1 MKSQFMHV
9 ELYSREEP
17 AKKTKNKENRNHKSD
32 VRTTTAAGVLSEM
45 KREVGFTSHLEQV
58 DAPEVLYGS
67 IDALE
72 RSIERYE
79 AEFKTTDK
87 NGKEKKLRKDACIL
101 LAGVVSLDRADE
113 EIWDEYK
120 TKSIEYLKNKYG
132 ENLKCVVE
140 HTDETNPH
148 FHFYVVGNQQQDLNL
163 LHDGKLAVSKLAKE
177 DKKNLHQT
185 AYTEAMIKFQDDFYT
200 KVSNKFGLSRTG
212 EEPRERYKSRP
223 DYLRFKK
230 RQETALNILSDIEKF
245 EKQVRKKARDS
256 GFTVGV
262 KQFNE
267 KTWFGKLDQR
277 VKLIKKESELELN
290 KKEKTIEKLETDK
303 SNIEHNLSTTKIEL
317 QEAYSQRN
325 LASMKNRTYI
335 DQSRKLKR
343 ENEDLLQYKV
353 NFNSRLQ
360 QEKEPLLE
368 KVNSLTS
375 ENTVLK
381 NESSELKKDNLELKK
396 DNAGFKEFIDGVKKH
411 YGSKFED
418 WCKEIFRTKT
428 KYKY

>member
-17 AKKTKNKENRNHKSD
+17 AKKTINKSKNINHKSD
-32 VRTTTAAGVLSEM
+32 VRTTTVNGVLSEM
-45 KREVGFTSHLEQV
+45 KREEGITSHLETIA
-58 DAPEVLYGS
+58 APEVLYGS

-120 TKSIEYLKNKYG
+120 AKAIEYLKNKYG

-148 FHFYVVGNQQQDLNL
+148 FHFYVVGNKDQDLNL

-177 DKKNLHQT
+177 DKKKLHQT
-185 AYTEAMIKFQDDFYT
+185 AYTEAMIKFQDDFYVQ
-200 KVSNKFGLSRTG
+200 VSNKFGLSRTG

-230 RQETALNILSDIEKF
+230 RQETALNILANLEEFEEK
-245 EKQVRKKARDS
+245 ELKKAKQA
-256 GFTVGV
+256 GFNVGI
-262 KQFNE
+262 KNFDETN
-267 KTWFGKLDQR
+267 FFRKLDWR
-277 VKLIKKESELELN
+277 VKRIKKEKDNEIKKLSDENDNLN
-290 KKEKTIEKLETDK
+290 IDK
-303 SNIEHNLSTTKIEL
+303 SNLQHELDMSKIEL
-317 QEAYSQRN
+317 SDAYSQRN
-325 LASMKNRTYI
+325 EASRKNSVYI
-335 DQSRKLKR
+335 DKVNALKKENKLLLPYKDQFDLKLK
-343 ENEDLLQYKV
+343 
-353 NFNSRLQ
+353 
-360 QEKEPLLE
+360 QEKEPLQAE
-368 KVNSLTS
+368 VKELTS
-375 ENTVLK
+375 ENTNLK
-381 NESSELKKDNLELKK
+381 NENTKLKKENL
-396 DNAGFKEFIDGVKKH
+396 DFKEFILGVKNY
-411 YGSKFED
+411 YGSKFQE
-418 WCKEIFRTKT
+418 WYEEVFNPKTKT
-428 KYKY
+428 KPKF

>member
-17 AKKTKNKENRNHKSD
+17 AKKTINKSKNINHKSD
-32 VRTTTAAGVLSEM
+32 VRTTTVNGVLSEM
-45 KREVGFTSHLEQV
+45 KREEGFTSHLETIA
-58 DAPEVLYGS
+58 APEVLYGS

-120 TKSIEYLKNKYG
+120 TKAIEYLKNKYG

-148 FHFYVVGNQQQDLNL
+148 FHFYVVGNKDQDLNL

-177 DKKNLHQT
+177 DKKKLHQT
-185 AYTEAMIKFQDDFYT
+185 AYTEAMIKFQDDFYVQ
-200 KVSNKFGLSRTG
+200 VSNKFGLSRTG

-230 RQETALNILSDIEKF
+230 RQETALNILANLEEFEEK
-245 EKQVRKKARDS
+245 ELKKAKQA
-256 GFTVGV
+256 GFNVGI
-262 KQFNE
+262 KNFDETN
-267 KTWFGKLDQR
+267 FFRKLDWR
-277 VKLIKKESELELN
+277 VKRIKKEKNNEIKKLSDENDNLN
-290 KKEKTIEKLETDK
+290 IDK
-303 SNIEHNLSTTKIEL
+303 SNLQHELDMSKIEL
-317 QEAYSQRN
+317 SDAYSQRN
-325 LASMKNRTYI
+325 EASRKNSVYI
-335 DQSRKLKR
+335 D
-343 ENEDLLQYKV
+343 KV
-353 NFNSRLQ
+353 NALKKENKLLLPYKDQFDLKLQ
-360 QEKEPLLE
+360 QEKEPLQAE
-368 KVNSLTS
+368 VKELTS
-375 ENTVLK
+375 ENTNLK
-381 NESSELKKDNLELKK
+381 NENTKLKKENL
-396 DNAGFKEFIDGVKKH
+396 DFKEFILGVKNH
-411 YGSKFED
+411 YGSKFQE
-418 WCKEIFRTKT
+418 WYEEVFNPKTKT
-428 KYKY
+428 KPKF

>member
-17 AKKTKNKENRNHKSD
+17 AKKTINKSKNINHKSD
-32 VRTTTAAGVLSEM
+32 VRTTTVNGVLSEM
-45 KREVGFTSHLEQV
+45 KREEGFTSHLETIA
-58 DAPEVLYGS
+58 APEVLYGS

-120 TKSIEYLKNKYG
+120 TKAIEYLKNKYG

-148 FHFYVVGNQQQDLNL
+148 FHFYVVGNKDQDLNL

-177 DKKNLHQT
+177 DKKKLHQT
-185 AYTEAMIKFQDDFYT
+185 AYTEAMIKFQDDFYVQ
-200 KVSNKFGLSRTG
+200 VSNKFGLSRTG

-230 RQETALNILSDIEKF
+230 RQETALNILANLEEFEEK
-245 EKQVRKKARDS
+245 ELKKAKQA
-256 GFTVGV
+256 GFNVGI
-262 KQFNE
+262 KNFDETN
-267 KTWFGKLDQR
+267 FFRKLDWR
-277 VKLIKKESELELN
+277 VKRIKKEKDNEIKKLSDENDNLN
-290 KKEKTIEKLETDK
+290 IDK
-303 SNIEHNLSTTKIEL
+303 SNLQHELDMSKIEL
-317 QEAYSQRN
+317 SDAYSQRN
-325 LASMKNRTYI
+325 EASRKNSVYI
-335 DQSRKLKR
+335 D
-343 ENEDLLQYKV
+343 KV
-353 NFNSRLQ
+353 NALKKENKLLLPYKDQFDLKLQ
-360 QEKEPLLE
+360 QEKEPLQAE
-368 KVNSLTS
+368 VKELTS
-375 ENTVLK
+375 ENTNLK
-381 NESSELKKDNLELKK
+381 NENTKIKK
-396 DNAGFKEFIDGVKKH
+396 
-411 YGSKFED
+411 
-418 WCKEIFRTKT
+418 
-428 KYKY
+428 

>member
-17 AKKTKNKENRNHKSD
+17 AKKTINKSKNINHKSD
-32 VRTTTAAGVLSEM
+32 VRTTTVNGVLSEM
-45 KREVGFTSHLEQV
+45 KREEGFTSHLETIA
-58 DAPEVLYGS
+58 APEVLYGS

-120 TKSIEYLKNKYG
+120 TKAIEYLKNKYG

-148 FHFYVVGNQQQDLNL
+148 FHFYVVGNKDQDLNL

-177 DKKNLHQT
+177 DKKKLHQT
-185 AYTEAMIKFQDDFYT
+185 AYTEAMIKFQDDFYVQ
-200 KVSNKFGLSRTG
+200 VSNKFGLSRTG

-230 RQETALNILSDIEKF
+230 RQETALNILANLEEFEEK
-245 EKQVRKKARDS
+245 ELKKAKQA
-256 GFTVGV
+256 GFNVGI
-262 KQFNE
+262 KNFDETN
-267 KTWFGKLDQR
+267 FFRKLDWR
-277 VKLIKKESELELN
+277 VKRIKKEKDNEIKKLSDENDNLN
-290 KKEKTIEKLETDK
+290 IDK
-303 SNIEHNLSTTKIEL
+303 SNLQHELDMSKIEL
-317 QEAYSQRN
+317 SDAYSQRN
-325 LASMKNRTYI
+325 EASRKNSVYI
-335 DQSRKLKR
+335 DKVNALKKENKLLLPYKDQFDLKLK
-343 ENEDLLQYKV
+343 
-353 NFNSRLQ
+353 
-360 QEKEPLLE
+360 QEKEPLQAE
-368 KVNSLTS
+368 VKELTS
-375 ENTVLK
+375 E
-381 NESSELKKDNLELKK
+381 
-396 DNAGFKEFIDGVKKH
+396 
-411 YGSKFED
+411 
-418 WCKEIFRTKT
+418 
-428 KYKY
+428 

>member
-17 AKKTKNKENRNHKSD
+17 AKKTINKSKNINHKSD
-32 VRTTTAAGVLSEM
+32 VRTTTVNGVLSEM
-45 KREVGFTSHLEQV
+45 KREEGFTSHLETIA
-58 DAPEVLYGS
+58 APEVLYGS

-120 TKSIEYLKNKYG
+120 TKAIEYLKNKYG

-148 FHFYVVGNQQQDLNL
+148 FHFYVVGNKDQDLNL

-177 DKKNLHQT
+177 DKKKLHQT
-185 AYTEAMIKFQDDFYT
+185 AYTEAMIKFQDDFYVQ
-200 KVSNKFGLSRTG
+200 VSNKFGLSRTG

-230 RQETALNILSDIEKF
+230 RQETALNILANLEEFEEK
-245 EKQVRKKARDS
+245 ELKKAKQA
-256 GFTVGV
+256 GFNVGI
-262 KQFNE
+262 KNFDETN
-267 KTWFGKLDQR
+267 FFRKLDWR
-277 VKLIKKESELELN
+277 VKRIKKEKDNEIKKLSDENDNLN
-290 KKEKTIEKLETDK
+290 IDK
-303 SNIEHNLSTTKIEL
+303 SNLQHELDMSKIEL
-317 QEAYSQRN
+317 SDAYSQRN
-325 LASMKNRTYI
+325 EASRKNSVYI
-335 DQSRKLKR
+335 DKVNALKKENKLLLPYKDQFDLKLK
-343 ENEDLLQYKV
+343 
-353 NFNSRLQ
+353 
-360 QEKEPLLE
+360 QEKEPLQAE
-368 KVNSLTS
+368 VKELTS
-375 ENTVLK
+375 ENTNLK
-381 NESSELKKDNLELKK
+381 NENTKLKKENL
-396 DNAGFKEFIDGVKKH
+396 DFKEFILGVKNH
-411 YGSKFED
+411 YGSKFQE
-418 WCKEIFRTKT
+418 WYEEVFNPKTKT
-428 KYKY
+428 KPKF

>member
-17 AKKTKNKENRNHKSD
+17 AKKTINKSKNINHKSD
-32 VRTTTAAGVLSEM
+32 VRTTTVNGVLSEM
-45 KREVGFTSHLEQV
+45 KREEGFTSHLETIA
-58 DAPEVLYGS
+58 APEVLYGS

-120 TKSIEYLKNKYG
+120 AKAIEYLKNKYG

-148 FHFYVVGNQQQDLNL
+148 FHFYVVGNKDQDLNL

-177 DKKNLHQT
+177 DKKKLHQT
-185 AYTEAMIKFQDDFYT
+185 AYTEAMIKFQDDFYVQ
-200 KVSNKFGLSRTG
+200 VSNKFGLSRTG

-230 RQETALNILSDIEKF
+230 RQETALNILANLEEFEEK
-245 EKQVRKKARDS
+245 ELKKAKQA
-256 GFTVGV
+256 GFNVGI
-262 KQFNE
+262 KNFDETN
-267 KTWFGKLDQR
+267 FFRKLDWR
-277 VKLIKKESELELN
+277 VKRIKKEKDNEIKKLSDENDNLNIDKLNLQHEL
-290 KKEKTIEKLETDK
+290 DM
-303 SNIEHNLSTTKIEL
+303 SKIEL
-317 QEAYSQRN
+317 SDAYSQRN
-325 LASMKNRTYI
+325 EASRKNSVYI
-335 DQSRKLKR
+335 DKVNALKKENKLLLPYKDQFDLKLK
-343 ENEDLLQYKV
+343 
-353 NFNSRLQ
+353 
-360 QEKEPLLE
+360 QEKEPLQAE
-368 KVNSLTS
+368 VKELTS
-375 ENTVLK
+375 ENTNLK
-381 NESSELKKDNLELKK
+381 NENTKLKKENL
-396 DNAGFKEFIDGVKKH
+396 DFKEFILGVKNY
-411 YGSKFED
+411 YGSKFQE
-418 WCKEIFRTKT
+418 WYEEVFNPKTKT
-428 KYKY
+428 KPKF

>member
-17 AKKTKNKENRNHKSD
+17 AKKTINKSKNINHKSD
-32 VRTTTAAGVLSEM
+32 VRTTTVSGVLSEM
-45 KREVGFTSHLEQV
+45 KREEGFTSHLEQV
-58 DAPEVLYGS
+58 NAPQVLYGS

-113 EIWDEYK
+113 EIWEEYK
-120 TKSIEYLKNKYG
+120 KSSIEYLKNKYG

-148 FHFYVVGNQQQDLNL
+148 FHFYVVGNQKQDLNL

-177 DKKNLHQT
+177 DKKKLHQT
-185 AYTEAMIKFQDDFYT
+185 VYTEAMIKFQDDFYT

-230 RQETALNILSDIEKF
+230 RQETALNILANLEEF
-245 EKQVRKKARDS
+245 EKKEFKKAKTKGLNIGIKD
-256 GFTVGV
+256 
-262 KQFNE
+262 FNQN
-267 KTWFGKLDQR
+267 TFWGKLDWR
-277 VKLIKKESELELN
+277 VKRIEKKSKVEIKKLSDENDNLN
-290 KKEKTIEKLETDK
+290 IDK
-303 SNIEHNLSTTKIEL
+303 SNLQHELDMSKIEL
-317 QEAYSQRN
+317 SEAYNQRN
-325 LASMKNRTYI
+325 EASRKNSVYI
-335 DQSRKLKR
+335 DKVNALKKENKLLLPYKDQFDLKLK
-343 ENEDLLQYKV
+343 
-353 NFNSRLQ
+353 
-360 QEKEPLLE
+360 QEKEPLQAE
-368 KVNSLTS
+368 VKELTS
-375 ENTVLK
+375 ENTNLK
-381 NESSELKKDNLELKK
+381 NENTKLKKENL
-396 DNAGFKEFIDGVKKH
+396 DFKEFILGVKNY
-411 YGSKFED
+411 YGSKFQE
-418 WCKEIFRTKT
+418 WYEEVFNPKTKT
-428 KYKY
+428 KPKF

>member
-17 AKKTKNKENRNHKSD
+17 AKKTINKSKNLNHQSD
-32 VRTTTAAGVLSEM
+32 VRTTTVGGVLSEM
-45 KREVGFTSHLEQV
+45 KREEGFTSHLEQV
-58 DAPEVLYGS
+58 NAPQVLYGS
-67 IDALE
+67 ISDLE

-148 FHFYVVGNQQQDLNL
+148 FHFYVVGNQKQDLNL

-177 DKKNLHQT
+177 DKKKLHQT

-230 RQETALNILSDIEKF
+230 RQETALNILANLEEF
-245 EKQVRKKARDS
+245 EKKEFKKA
-256 GFTVGV
+256 
-262 KQFNE
+262 
-267 KTWFGKLDQR
+267 KTKGLNIGIKDFDQNTFWGKLDWR
-277 VKLIKKESELELN
+277 VKRIKKEKDNEIKKLSDENDNLN
-290 KKEKTIEKLETDK
+290 IDK
-303 SNIEHNLSTTKIEL
+303 SNLQHELDMSKIEL
-317 QEAYSQRN
+317 SDAYNQRN
-325 LASMKNRTYI
+325 EASRKNSVYI
-335 DQSRKLKR
+335 DKVNALKKENKLLLPYKDQFDLKLK
-343 ENEDLLQYKV
+343 
-353 NFNSRLQ
+353 
-360 QEKEPLLE
+360 QEKEPLQAE
-368 KVNSLTS
+368 VKELTS
-375 ENTVLK
+375 ENNNLK
-381 NESSELKKDNLELKK
+381 NENSELKKENL
-396 DNAGFKEFIDGVKKH
+396 DFKEFILGVKNY
-411 YGSKFED
+411 YGSKFDE
-418 WCKEIFRTKT
+418 WCKEIFKTKT

>member
-17 AKKTKNKENRNHKSD
+17 AKKTINKSKNINHKSD
-32 VRTTTAAGVLSEM
+32 VRTTTVNGVLSEM
-45 KREVGFTSHLEQV
+45 KREEGFTSHLETIA
-58 DAPEVLYGS
+58 APEVLYGS

-120 TKSIEYLKNKYG
+120 TKAIEYLKNKYG

-148 FHFYVVGNQQQDLNL
+148 FHFYVVGNKDQDLNL

-177 DKKNLHQT
+177 DKKKLHQT
-185 AYTEAMIKFQDDFYT
+185 AYTEAMIKFQDDFYVQ
-200 KVSNKFGLSRTG
+200 VSNKFGLSRTG

-230 RQETALNILSDIEKF
+230 RQETALNILANLEEFEEK
-245 EKQVRKKARDS
+245 ELKKAKQA
-256 GFTVGV
+256 GFNVGI
-262 KQFNE
+262 KNFDETN
-267 KTWFGKLDQR
+267 FFRKLDWR
-277 VKLIKKESELELN
+277 VKRIKKEKDNEIKKLSDENDNLN
-290 KKEKTIEKLETDK
+290 IDK
-303 SNIEHNLSTTKIEL
+303 SNLQHELDMSKIEL
-317 QEAYSQRN
+317 SDAYSQRN
-325 LASMKNRTYI
+325 EASRKNSVYI
-335 DQSRKLKR
+335 D
-343 ENEDLLQYKV
+343 KV
-353 NFNSRLQ
+353 NALKKENKLLLPYKDQFDLKLQ
-360 QEKEPLLE
+360 QEKEPLQAE
-368 KVNSLTS
+368 VKELTS
-375 ENTVLK
+375 ENTNLK
-381 NESSELKKDNLELKK
+381 NENTKLKKGNL
-396 DNAGFKEFIDGVKKH
+396 DIKEFILGVKNY
-411 YGSKFED
+411 YGSKFQE
-418 WCKEIFRTKT
+418 WYEEVFNPKTKT
-428 KYKY
+428 KPKF

>member
-17 AKKTKNKENRNHKSD
+17 AKKTINKSKNLNHQSD
-32 VRTTTAAGVLSEM
+32 VRTTTVSGVLSEM
-45 KREVGFTSHLEQV
+45 KREEGFTSHLERV
-58 DAPEVLYGS
+58 DAPQVLYGS

-113 EIWDEYK
+113 EIWEEYK
-120 TKSIEYLKNKYG
+120 KSSIEYLKNKYG

-177 DKKNLHQT
+177 DKKKLHQT

-230 RQETALNILSDIEKF
+230 RQETALNILANLEEFEEKEF
-245 EKQVRKKARDS
+245 EKA
-256 GFTVGV
+256 
-262 KQFNE
+262 
-267 KTWFGKLDQR
+267 KTRGLNIGIKDFDQNTFLGKLDWR
-277 VKLIKKESELELN
+277 VKRIKKEKDNEIKKLSDENDNLN
-290 KKEKTIEKLETDK
+290 IDK
-303 SNIEHNLSTTKIEL
+303 SNLQHELDMSKIEL
-317 QEAYSQRN
+317 SDAYNQRN
-325 LASMKNRTYI
+325 EASRKNSVYI
-335 DQSRKLKR
+335 DRVNALKKENKLLLPYKDQFDLKLK
-343 ENEDLLQYKV
+343 
-353 NFNSRLQ
+353 
-360 QEKEPLLE
+360 QEKEPLQAE
-368 KVNSLTS
+368 VKELTS
-375 ENTVLK
+375 ENTNLK
-381 NESSELKKDNLELKK
+381 NENTKLKKENL
-396 DNAGFKEFIDGVKKH
+396 DFKEFILGVKNY
-411 YGSKFED
+411 YGSKFQE
-418 WCKEIFRTKT
+418 WYEEVFNPKTKT
-428 KYKY
+428 KPKF

>member
-17 AKKTKNKENRNHKSD
+17 AKKTINKSKNINHKSD
-32 VRTTTAAGVLSEM
+32 VRTTTVNGVLSEM
-45 KREVGFTSHLEQV
+45 KREEGFTSHLEIIA
-58 DAPEVLYGS
+58 APEVLYGS

-120 TKSIEYLKNKYG
+120 TKAIEYLKNKYG

-148 FHFYVVGNQQQDLNL
+148 FHFYVVGNKDQDLNL

-177 DKKNLHQT
+177 DKKKLHQT
-185 AYTEAMIKFQDDFYT
+185 AYTEAMIKFQDDFYVQ
-200 KVSNKFGLSRTG
+200 VSNKFGLSRTG

-230 RQETALNILSDIEKF
+230 RQETALNILANLEEFEEK
-245 EKQVRKKARDS
+245 ELKKAKQA
-256 GFTVGV
+256 GFNVGI
-262 KQFNE
+262 KNFDETN
-267 KTWFGKLDQR
+267 FFRKLDWR
-277 VKLIKKESELELN
+277 VKRIKKEKDNEIKKLSDENDNLN
-290 KKEKTIEKLETDK
+290 IDK
-303 SNIEHNLSTTKIEL
+303 SNLQHELDMSKIEL
-317 QEAYSQRN
+317 SDAYSQRN
-325 LASMKNRTYI
+325 EASRKNSVYI
-335 DQSRKLKR
+335 DKVNALKKENKLLLPYKDQFDLKLK
-343 ENEDLLQYKV
+343 
-353 NFNSRLQ
+353 
-360 QEKEPLLE
+360 QEKEPLQAE
-368 KVNSLTS
+368 VKELTS
-375 ENTVLK
+375 ENTNLK
-381 NESSELKKDNLELKK
+381 NENTKLKKENL
-396 DNAGFKEFIDGVKKH
+396 DFKEFILGVKNY
-411 YGSKFED
+411 YGSKFQE
-418 WCKEIFRTKT
+418 WYEEVFNPKTKT
-428 KYKY
+428 KPKF

>member
-17 AKKTKNKENRNHKSD
+17 AKKTINKSKNLNHQSD
-32 VRTTTAAGVLSEM
+32 VRTTTVGGVLSEM
-45 KREVGFTSHLEQV
+45 KREEGFTSHLEQV
-58 DAPEVLYGS
+58 NAPQVLYGS

-113 EIWDEYK
+113 EIWEEYK
-120 TKSIEYLKNKYG
+120 KSSIEYLKNKYG

-148 FHFYVVGNQQQDLNL
+148 FHFYVVGNKDQDLNL

-177 DKKNLHQT
+177 DKKKLHQT

-230 RQETALNILSDIEKF
+230 RQETALNILANLEEF
-245 EKQVRKKARDS
+245 EKKEFEKA
-256 GFTVGV
+256 
-262 KQFNE
+262 
-267 KTWFGKLDQR
+267 KTRGLNIGIKDFDQNTFWGKLDWR
-277 VKLIKKESELELN
+277 VKRIEKKNKVEIKKLSDENDNLN
-290 KKEKTIEKLETDK
+290 IDK
-303 SNIEHNLSTTKIEL
+303 SNLQHELDMSKIEL
-317 QEAYSQRN
+317 SEAYNQRN
-325 LASMKNRTYI
+325 EASRKNSVYI
-335 DQSRKLKR
+335 DKVNALKKENKLLLPYKDQFDLKLK
-343 ENEDLLQYKV
+343 
-353 NFNSRLQ
+353 
-360 QEKEPLLE
+360 QEKEPLQAE
-368 KVNSLTS
+368 VKELTS
-375 ENTVLK
+375 ENTNLK
-381 NESSELKKDNLELKK
+381 NENSELKKENL
-396 DNAGFKEFIDGVKKH
+396 DFKEFILGVKNH
-411 YGSKFED
+411 YGSKFQE
-418 WCKEIFRTKT
+418 WYEEVFNPKTKT
-428 KYKY
+428 KPKF

>member
-17 AKKTKNKENRNHKSD
+17 AKKTINKSKNLNHQSD
-32 VRTTTAAGVLSEM
+32 VRTTTVGGVLSEM
-45 KREVGFTSHLEQV
+45 KREEGFTSHLEQV
-58 DAPEVLYGS
+58 NAPQVLYGS

-79 AEFKTTDK
+79 AEYKTTDK

-148 FHFYVVGNQQQDLNL
+148 FHFYVVGNQKQDLNL

-177 DKKNLHQT
+177 DKKKLHQT

-200 KVSNKFGLSRTG
+200 KVSNQFGLSRTG

-230 RQETALNILSDIEKF
+230 RQETALNILANLEEF
-245 EKQVRKKARDS
+245 EKKEFEKA
-256 GFTVGV
+256 
-262 KQFNE
+262 
-267 KTWFGKLDQR
+267 KTKGLNIGIKDFDQNTFWGKLDWR
-277 VKLIKKESELELN
+277 VKR
-290 KKEKTIEKLETDK
+290 IEKKSKVELKKLSDENDNLNIDK
-303 SNIEHNLSTTKIEL
+303 SNLQHELDMSKIEL
-317 QEAYSQRN
+317 SDAYSQRN
-325 LASMKNRTYI
+325 EASRKNSIYI
-335 DQSRKLKR
+335 D
-343 ENEDLLQYKV
+343 KV
-353 NFNSRLQ
+353 NALKKENKSLLPYKDQFDLKLQ
-360 QEKEPLLE
+360 QEKEPLQAE
-368 KVNSLTS
+368 VKELTS
-375 ENTVLK
+375 ENTNLK
-381 NESSELKKDNLELKK
+381 NENSELKKENL
-396 DNAGFKEFIDGVKKH
+396 DFKEFILGVKNH
-411 YGSKFED
+411 YGSKFQE
-418 WCKEIFRTKT
+418 WYEEVFNPKTKT
-428 KYKY
+428 KPKF

>member
-17 AKKTKNKENRNHKSD
+17 AKKTINKSKNINHKSD
-32 VRTTTAAGVLSEM
+32 VRTTTVNGVLSEM
-45 KREVGFTSHLEQV
+45 KREEGFTSHLETIA
-58 DAPEVLYGS
+58 APEVLYGS

-120 TKSIEYLKNKYG
+120 TKAIEYLKNKYG

-148 FHFYVVGNQQQDLNL
+148 FHFYVVGNKDQDLNL

-177 DKKNLHQT
+177 DKKKLHQT
-185 AYTEAMIKFQDDFYT
+185 AYTEAMIKFQDDFYVQ
-200 KVSNKFGLSRTG
+200 VSNKFGLSRTG

-230 RQETALNILSDIEKF
+230 RQETALNILDNLEEFEEK
-245 EKQVRKKARDS
+245 ELKKAKQA
-256 GFTVGV
+256 GFNVGI
-262 KQFNE
+262 KNFDETN
-267 KTWFGKLDQR
+267 FFRKLDWR
-277 VKLIKKESELELN
+277 VKRIKKEKDNEIKKLSDENDNLN
-290 KKEKTIEKLETDK
+290 IDK
-303 SNIEHNLSTTKIEL
+303 SNLQHELDMSKIEL
-317 QEAYSQRN
+317 SDAYSQRN
-325 LASMKNRTYI
+325 EASRKNSVYI
-335 DQSRKLKR
+335 DKVNALKKENKLLLPYKDQFDLKLK
-343 ENEDLLQYKV
+343 
-353 NFNSRLQ
+353 
-360 QEKEPLLE
+360 QEKEPLQAE
-368 KVNSLTS
+368 VKELTS
-375 ENTVLK
+375 ENTNLK
-381 NESSELKKDNLELKK
+381 NENTKLKKENL
-396 DNAGFKEFIDGVKKH
+396 DFKEFILGVKNY
-411 YGSKFED
+411 YGSKFQE
-418 WCKEIFRTKT
+418 WYEEVFNPKTKT
-428 KYKY
+428 KPKF

>member
-17 AKKTKNKENRNHKSD
+17 AKKTINKSKNLNHQSD
-32 VRTTTAAGVLSEM
+32 VRTTTVGGVLSEM
-45 KREVGFTSHLEQV
+45 KREEGFTSHLEQV
-58 DAPEVLYGS
+58 NAPQVLYGS
-67 IDALE
+67 ISDLE

-148 FHFYVVGNQQQDLNL
+148 FHFYVAGNQKQDLNL

-177 DKKNLHQT
+177 DKKKLHQT

-230 RQETALNILSDIEKF
+230 RQETALNILANLEEFEEKEF
-245 EKQVRKKARDS
+245 EKA
-256 GFTVGV
+256 
-262 KQFNE
+262 
-267 KTWFGKLDQR
+267 KTRGLNIGIKDFDQNTFLGKLDWR
-277 VKLIKKESELELN
+277 VKRIKKEKDNEIKKLSDENDNLN
-290 KKEKTIEKLETDK
+290 IDK
-303 SNIEHNLSTTKIEL
+303 SNLQHELDMSKIEL
-317 QEAYSQRN
+317 SDAYNQRN
-325 LASMKNRTYI
+325 EASRKNSVYI
-335 DQSRKLKR
+335 DKVNALKKENKLLLPYKDQFDLKLK
-343 ENEDLLQYKV
+343 
-353 NFNSRLQ
+353 
-360 QEKEPLLE
+360 QEKEPLQAE
-368 KVNSLTS
+368 VKELTS
-375 ENTVLK
+375 ENNNLK
-381 NESSELKKDNLELKK
+381 NENSELKKENL
-396 DNAGFKEFIDGVKKH
+396 DFKEFILGVKNY
-411 YGSKFED
+411 YGSKFDE
-418 WCKEIFRTKT
+418 WCKEIFKTKT

>member
-17 AKKTKNKENRNHKSD
+17 AKKTINKSKNINHKSD
-32 VRTTTAAGVLSEM
+32 VRTTTVNGVLSEM
-45 KREVGFTSHLEQV
+45 KREEGFTSHLEAIA
-58 DAPEVLYGS
+58 APEVLYGS

-120 TKSIEYLKNKYG
+120 NKAIEYLKNKYG

-140 HTDETNPH
+140 HTDEKNPH

-177 DKKNLHQT
+177 DKKKLHQT
-185 AYTEAMIKFQDDFYT
+185 AYTEAMIKFQDDFYVQ
-200 KVSNKFGLSRTG
+200 VSNKFGLSRTG

-230 RQETALNILSDIEKF
+230 RQETALNILANLEEFEEK
-245 EKQVRKKARDS
+245 ELKKAKQA
-256 GFTVGV
+256 GFNVGI
-262 KQFNE
+262 KNFDETN
-267 KTWFGKLDQR
+267 FFRKLDWR
-277 VKLIKKESELELN
+277 VKRIKKEKDNEIKKLSDENDNLN
-290 KKEKTIEKLETDK
+290 IDK
-303 SNIEHNLSTTKIEL
+303 SNLQHELDMSKIEL
-317 QEAYSQRN
+317 SDVYSQRN
-325 LASMKNRTYI
+325 EASRKNSVYI
-335 DQSRKLKR
+335 DKVNALKKENKLLLPYKDQFDLKLK
-343 ENEDLLQYKV
+343 
-353 NFNSRLQ
+353 
-360 QEKEPLLE
+360 QEKEPLQAE
-368 KVNSLTS
+368 VKELTS
-375 ENTVLK
+375 ENTNLK
-381 NESSELKKDNLELKK
+381 NENTQLKKENL
-396 DNAGFKEFIDGVKKH
+396 DFKEFILGVKNH
-411 YGSKFED
+411 YGSKFQE
-418 WCKEIFRTKT
+418 WYEEVFNPKTKT
-428 KYKY
+428 KPKF

>member
-17 AKKTKNKENRNHKSD
+17 AKKTINKSKNLNHQSD
-32 VRTTTAAGVLSEM
+32 VRTTTVGGVLSEM
-45 KREVGFTSHLEQV
+45 KREEGFTSHLERV
-58 DAPEVLYGS
+58 DAPQVLYGS

-113 EIWDEYK
+113 EIWEEYK
-120 TKSIEYLKNKYG
+120 KSSIEYLKNKYG

-148 FHFYVVGNQQQDLNL
+148 FHFYVVGNKDQDLNL

-177 DKKNLHQT
+177 DKKKLHQT
-185 AYTEAMIKFQDDFYT
+185 AYTEAMIKFQDDFYVQ
-200 KVSNKFGLSRTG
+200 VSNKFGLSRTG

-230 RQETALNILSDIEKF
+230 RQETALNILANLEEF
-245 EKQVRKKARDS
+245 EKKELKKAKTR
-256 GFTVGV
+256 GFNVGI
-262 KQFNE
+262 KNFNQN
-267 KTWFGKLDQR
+267 TFWGKLDWR
-277 VKLIKKESELELN
+277 IKRIE
-290 KKEKTIEKLETDK
+290 KEKEREIDKLTGENDNLNIDK
-303 SNIEHNLSTTKIEL
+303 SNLQHELDMRKIEL
-317 QEAYSQRN
+317 SDAYKQRN
-325 LASMKNRTYI
+325 EASKKNSVYI
-335 DQSRKLKR
+335 DKVNALKKENKLLLPYKDQFDLKLK
-343 ENEDLLQYKV
+343 
-353 NFNSRLQ
+353 
-360 QEKEPLLE
+360 QEKESLQAE
-368 KVNSLTS
+368 VKELTS
-375 ENTVLK
+375 ENNNLK
-381 NESSELKKDNLELKK
+381 NENSELKKENL
-396 DNAGFKEFIDGVKKH
+396 DFKEFILGVKDY
-411 YGSKFED
+411 YGSKFDE
-418 WCKEIFRTKT
+418 WCKEVFKTKT

>member
-17 AKKTKNKENRNHKSD
+17 AKKTINKSKNINHKSD
-32 VRTTTAAGVLSEM
+32 VRTTTVNGVLSEM
-45 KREVGFTSHLEQV
+45 KREEGFTSHLETIA
-58 DAPEVLYGS
+58 APEVLYGS

-120 TKSIEYLKNKYG
+120 TKAIEYLKNKYG

-148 FHFYVVGNQQQDLNL
+148 FHFYVVGNKDQDLNL

-177 DKKNLHQT
+177 DKKKLHQT
-185 AYTEAMIKFQDDFYT
+185 AYTEAMIKFQDDFYVQ
-200 KVSNKFGLSRTG
+200 VSNKFGLSRTG

-230 RQETALNILSDIEKF
+230 RQETALNILANLEEFEEK
-245 EKQVRKKARDS
+245 ELKKAKQA
-256 GFTVGV
+256 GFNVGI
-262 KQFNE
+262 KNFDETN
-267 KTWFGKLDQR
+267 FFRKLDWR
-277 VKLIKKESELELN
+277 VKRIKKEKDNEIKKLSDENDNLN
-290 KKEKTIEKLETDK
+290 IDK
-303 SNIEHNLSTTKIEL
+303 SNLQHELDMSKIEL
-317 QEAYSQRN
+317 SDAYSQRN
-325 LASMKNRTYI
+325 EASRKNSVYI
-335 DQSRKLKR
+335 DKVNALKKENKLLLPYKDQFDLKLK
-343 ENEDLLQYKV
+343 
-353 NFNSRLQ
+353 
-360 QEKEPLLE
+360 QEKEPLQAE
-368 KVNSLTS
+368 VKELTS
-375 ENTVLK
+375 ENTNLK
-381 NESSELKKDNLELKK
+381 NENTKLKKENL
-396 DNAGFKEFIDGVKKH
+396 DFKEFILGVKNY
-411 YGSKFED
+411 YGFKFQE
-418 WCKEIFRTKT
+418 WYEEVFNPKTKT
-428 KYKY
+428 KPKF

>member
-17 AKKTKNKENRNHKSD
+17 AKKTINKSKNINHKSD
-32 VRTTTAAGVLSEM
+32 VRTTTVNGVLSEM
-45 KREVGFTSHLEQV
+45 KREEGFTSHLETIA
-58 DAPEVLYGS
+58 APEVLYGS

-120 TKSIEYLKNKYG
+120 TKAIEYLKNKYG

-148 FHFYVVGNQQQDLNL
+148 FHFYVVGNKDQDLNL

-177 DKKNLHQT
+177 DKKKLHQT
-185 AYTEAMIKFQDDFYT
+185 AYTEAMIKFQDDFYVQ
-200 KVSNKFGLSRTG
+200 VSNKFGLSRTG

-230 RQETALNILSDIEKF
+230 RQETALNILANLEEFEEK
-245 EKQVRKKARDS
+245 ELKKAKQA
-256 GFTVGV
+256 GFNVGI
-262 KQFNE
+262 KNFDETN
-267 KTWFGKLDQR
+267 FFRKLDWR
-277 VKLIKKESELELN
+277 VKRIKKEKDNEIKKLSDENDNLN
-290 KKEKTIEKLETDK
+290 IDK
-303 SNIEHNLSTTKIEL
+303 SNLQHELDMSKIEL
-317 QEAYSQRN
+317 SDAYSQRN
-325 LASMKNRTYI
+325 EASRKNSVYI
-335 DQSRKLKR
+335 D
-343 ENEDLLQYKV
+343 KV
-353 NFNSRLQ
+353 NALKKENKLLLPYKDQFDLKLQ
-360 QEKEPLLE
+360 QEKEPLQAE
-368 KVNSLTS
+368 VKELTS
-375 ENTVLK
+375 ENTKLK
-381 NESSELKKDNLELKK
+381 NENTKLKKENL
-396 DNAGFKEFIDGVKKH
+396 DFKEFILGVKNH
-411 YGSKFED
+411 YGSKFQE
-418 WCKEIFRTKT
+418 WYEEVFNPKTKT
-428 KYKY
+428 KPKF

>member
-17 AKKTKNKENRNHKSD
+17 AKKTINKSKNINHKSD
-32 VRTTTAAGVLSEM
+32 VRTTTVNGVLSEM
-45 KREVGFTSHLEQV
+45 KREEGFTSHLETIA
-58 DAPEVLYGS
+58 APEVLYGS

-120 TKSIEYLKNKYG
+120 TKAIEYLKNKYG

-148 FHFYVVGNQQQDLNL
+148 FHFYVVGNKDQDLNL

-177 DKKNLHQT
+177 DKKKLHQT

-230 RQETALNILSDIEKF
+230 RQETALNILANLEEFEEKEF
-245 EKQVRKKARDS
+245 EKA
-256 GFTVGV
+256 
-262 KQFNE
+262 
-267 KTWFGKLDQR
+267 KTRGLNIGIKDFDQNTFLGKLDWR
-277 VKLIKKESELELN
+277 VKRIKKEKDNEIKKLSDENNNLN
-290 KKEKTIEKLETDK
+290 IDK
-303 SNIEHNLSTTKIEL
+303 SNLQHELDMSKIEL
-317 QEAYSQRN
+317 SDAYNQRN
-325 LASMKNRTYI
+325 ETSRKNSVYI
-335 DQSRKLKR
+335 DKVNALKKENKLLLPYKDQFDLKLK
-343 ENEDLLQYKV
+343 
-353 NFNSRLQ
+353 
-360 QEKEPLLE
+360 QEKEPLQAE
-368 KVNSLTS
+368 VKELTS
-375 ENTVLK
+375 ENTNLK
-381 NESSELKKDNLELKK
+381 NENTKLKKENL
-396 DNAGFKEFIDGVKKH
+396 DFKEFILGVKNY
-411 YGSKFED
+411 YGSKFQE
-418 WCKEIFRTKT
+418 WYEEVFNPKTKT
-428 KYKY
+428 KPKF

>member
-17 AKKTKNKENRNHKSD
+17 AKKTINKSKNLNHQSD
-32 VRTTTAAGVLSEM
+32 VRTTTVGGVLSEM
-45 KREVGFTSHLEQV
+45 KREEGFTSHLEQV
-58 DAPEVLYGS
+58 NAPQVLYGS

-79 AEFKTTDK
+79 AEYKTTDK

-148 FHFYVVGNQQQDLNL
+148 FHFYVVGNKDQDLNL

-177 DKKNLHQT
+177 DKKKLHQT
-185 AYTEAMIKFQDDFYT
+185 VYTEAMIKFQDDFYT
-200 KVSNKFGLSRTG
+200 QVSNKFGLSRTG

-230 RQETALNILSDIEKF
+230 RQETALNILANLEEFEEK
-245 EKQVRKKARDS
+245 ELKKAKQA
-256 GFTVGV
+256 GFNVGI
-262 KQFNE
+262 KNFDETN
-267 KTWFGKLDQR
+267 FFRKLDWR
-277 VKLIKKESELELN
+277 VKRIKKEKDNEIKKLSDENDNLN
-290 KKEKTIEKLETDK
+290 IDK
-303 SNIEHNLSTTKIEL
+303 SNLQHELDMSKIEL
-317 QEAYSQRN
+317 SDAYKQRN
-325 LASMKNRTYI
+325 YASMKNGVYI
-335 DQSRKLKR
+335 NQVNDLKKENKLLLPYKDQFDLKLK
-343 ENEDLLQYKV
+343 
-353 NFNSRLQ
+353 
-360 QEKEPLLE
+360 QEKEPLQAE
-368 KVNSLTS
+368 VNTLTS
-375 ENTVLK
+375 ENTNLK
-381 NESSELKKDNLELKK
+381 NENTQLKKENL
-396 DNAGFKEFIDGVKKH
+396 DFKEFILGVKNH
-411 YGSKFED
+411 YGSKFQE
-418 WCKEIFRTKT
+418 WYEEVFNPKTKT
-428 KYKY
+428 KPKF

>member
-17 AKKTKNKENRNHKSD
+17 AKKTINKSKNINHKSD
-32 VRTTTAAGVLSEM
+32 VRTTTVNGVLSEM
-45 KREVGFTSHLEQV
+45 KREEGFTSHLETIA
-58 DAPEVLYGS
+58 APEVLYGS

-120 TKSIEYLKNKYG
+120 TKAIEYLKNKYG

-148 FHFYVVGNQQQDLNL
+148 FHFYVVGNKDQDLNL

-177 DKKNLHQT
+177 DKKKSHQT
-185 AYTEAMIKFQDDFYT
+185 AYTEAMIKFQDDFYVQ
-200 KVSNKFGLSRTG
+200 VSNKFGLSRTG

-230 RQETALNILSDIEKF
+230 RQETALNILANLEEFEEK
-245 EKQVRKKARDS
+245 ELKKAKQA
-256 GFTVGV
+256 GFNVGI
-262 KQFNE
+262 KNFDETN
-267 KTWFGKLDQR
+267 FFRKLDWR
-277 VKLIKKESELELN
+277 VKRIKKEKDNEIKKLSDENDNLN
-290 KKEKTIEKLETDK
+290 IDK
-303 SNIEHNLSTTKIEL
+303 SNLQHELDMSKIEL
-317 QEAYSQRN
+317 SDAYSQRN
-325 LASMKNRTYI
+325 EASRKNSVYI
-335 DQSRKLKR
+335 DKVNALKKENKLLLPYKDQFDLKLK
-343 ENEDLLQYKV
+343 
-353 NFNSRLQ
+353 
-360 QEKEPLLE
+360 QEKEPLQAE
-368 KVNSLTS
+368 VKELTS
-375 ENTVLK
+375 ENTNLK
-381 NESSELKKDNLELKK
+381 NENTKLKKENL
-396 DNAGFKEFIDGVKKH
+396 DFKEFILGVKNY
-411 YGSKFED
+411 YGSKFQE
-418 WCKEIFRTKT
+418 WYEEVFNPKTKT
-428 KYKY
+428 KPKF

>member
-17 AKKTKNKENRNHKSD
+17 AKKTINKSKNINHKSD
-32 VRTTTAAGVLSEM
+32 VRTTNVDGVLSEM
-45 KREVGFTSHLEQV
+45 KRDVGFTSHLEAIA
-58 DAPEVLYGS
+58 APEVLYGS
-67 IDALE
+67 INALE

-79 AEFKTTDK
+79 AEYKTTDK

-113 EIWDEYK
+113 EIWEEYK

-148 FHFYVVGNQQQDLNL
+148 FHFYVVGNKDQDLNL

-177 DKKNLHQT
+177 DKKKLHQT

-230 RQETALNILSDIEKF
+230 RQETALNILSNMEKF
-245 EKQVRKKARDS
+245 EAEEKEKARKTGYS
-256 GFTVGV
+256 NGA
-262 KQFNE
+262 KQFQKKSWAIRLSEAIKLLGKEHKAVLDKKE
-267 KTWFGKLDQR
+267 KDLKEIELE
-277 VKLIKKESELELN
+277 KEKIESELNL
-290 KKEKTIEKLETDK
+290 KKEE
-303 SNIEHNLSTTKIEL
+303 LSD
-317 QEAYSQRN
+317 AYKQRN
-325 LASMKNRTYI
+325 YASMKNGVYI
-335 DQSRKLKR
+335 NQVNDLKEENKLLLPYKDQFDLK
-343 ENEDLLQYKV
+343 
-353 NFNSRLQ
+353 LQ
-360 QEKEPLLE
+360 QEKKPLQAE
-368 KVNSLTS
+368 VKELTS
-375 ENTVLK
+375 ENNNLK
-381 NESSELKKDNLELKK
+381 NENTELKKDNL
-396 DNAGFKEFIDGVKKH
+396 DFKEFIEGVKNH
-411 YGSKFED
+411 YGSKFQE
-418 WCKEIFRTKT
+418 WYEEVFNPKTKT
-428 KYKY
+428 KPKF

>member
-17 AKKTKNKENRNHKSD
+17 AKKTINKSKNLNHQSD
-32 VRTTTAAGVLSEM
+32 VRTTTVNGVLSEM
-45 KREVGFTSHLEQV
+45 KREEGFTSHLESIH
-58 DAPEVLYGS
+58 APDVLYGS
-67 IDALE
+67 ISDLE

-120 TKSIEYLKNKYG
+120 KSSIEYLKNKYG

-148 FHFYVVGNQQQDLNL
+148 FHFYVVGNQKQDLNL

-177 DKKNLHQT
+177 DKKKLHQT
-185 AYTEAMIKFQDDFYT
+185 VYTEAMIKFQDDFYK

-230 RQETALNILSDIEKF
+230 RQETALNILANLEEFEEK
-245 EKQVRKKARDS
+245 ELKKAKQA
-256 GFTVGV
+256 GFNVGI
-262 KQFNE
+262 KNFDETN
-267 KTWFGKLDQR
+267 FFRKLDWR
-277 VKLIKKESELELN
+277 VKRIKKEKDNEIKKLSDENDNLN
-290 KKEKTIEKLETDK
+290 IDK
-303 SNIEHNLSTTKIEL
+303 SNLQHELDMSKIEL
-317 QEAYSQRN
+317 SDAYSQRN
-325 LASMKNRTYI
+325 EASRKNSVYI
-335 DQSRKLKR
+335 DKVNALKKENKLLLPYKDQFDLKLK
-343 ENEDLLQYKV
+343 
-353 NFNSRLQ
+353 
-360 QEKEPLLE
+360 QEKEPLQAE
-368 KVNSLTS
+368 VKELTS
-375 ENTVLK
+375 ENTNLK
-381 NESSELKKDNLELKK
+381 NENTKLKKENL
-396 DNAGFKEFIDGVKKH
+396 DFKEFILDVKNY
-411 YGSKFED
+411 YGSKFQE
-418 WCKEIFRTKT
+418 WYEEVFNPKTKT
-428 KYKY
+428 KPKF

>member
-17 AKKTKNKENRNHKSD
+17 AKKTINKSKNINHKSD
-32 VRTTTAAGVLSEM
+32 VRTTTVNGVLSEM
-45 KREVGFTSHLEQV
+45 KREEGFTSHLETIA
-58 DAPEVLYGS
+58 APEVLYGS

-120 TKSIEYLKNKYG
+120 TKAIEYLKNKYG

-148 FHFYVVGNQQQDLNL
+148 FHFYVVGNKDQDLNL

-177 DKKNLHQT
+177 DKKKLHQT
-185 AYTEAMIKFQDDFYT
+185 VYTEAMIKFQDDFYT

-230 RQETALNILSDIEKF
+230 RQETALNILANLEEFEEKEF
-245 EKQVRKKARDS
+245 EKA
-256 GFTVGV
+256 
-262 KQFNE
+262 
-267 KTWFGKLDQR
+267 KTRGLNIGIKDFDQNTFLGKLDWR
-277 VKLIKKESELELN
+277 VKRIKKEKDNEIKKLSDENDNLN
-290 KKEKTIEKLETDK
+290 IDK
-303 SNIEHNLSTTKIEL
+303 SNLQHELDMSKIEL
-317 QEAYSQRN
+317 SDAYNQRN
-325 LASMKNRTYI
+325 EASRKNSVYI
-335 DQSRKLKR
+335 DKVNALKKENKLLLPYKDQFDLKLK
-343 ENEDLLQYKV
+343 
-353 NFNSRLQ
+353 
-360 QEKEPLLE
+360 QEKEPLQAEVKELI
-368 KVNSLTS
+368 S
-375 ENTVLK
+375 ENTNLK
-381 NESSELKKDNLELKK
+381 NDNTKLKKENL
-396 DNAGFKEFIDGVKKH
+396 DFKEFILGVKNY
-411 YGSKFED
+411 YGSKFQE
-418 WCKEIFRTKT
+418 WYEEVFNPKTKT
-428 KYKY
+428 KPKF